1 MFWFFWLWDM
11 WDLSSPTKDWT
22 LTPALGSEGLT
33 TGPPGKS
40 PGLWFIGGLICF
52 TNCWE
57 HSSEQ
62 AGWVEGDASFSGCH
76 SHFWARWWC
85 TFAPRRGSPRALDSP
100 PIHLVA
106 QRLFFPSSLSIAP
119 QRREGKK
126 GSPLNLPLSRFITSV
141 RTQDVAAP
149 QGDSWGLCG
158 NVCVRVAGVTVNSA
172 LCSTLESSLSSLTV
186 STGDSLRF

>member
-1 MFWFFWLWDM
+1 MLLVFYFLFFFWPRCM

-85 TFAPRRGSPRALDSP
+85 MFAPRRGSPHALDPP

-119 QRREGKK
+119 QRREEKK

-141 RTQDVAAP
+141 RTRDVAAP

-158 NVCVRVAGVTVNSA
+158 NVCVRVAGVTEASFTVPSA
-172 LCSTLESSLSSLTV
+172 PL
-186 STGDSLRF
+186 

>member
-1 MFWFFWLWDM
+1 MEGYSWSWDEVSRLELDFRVQRQFSSFVCCVTLLQHPSFCFLSVIL
-11 WDLSSPTKDWT
+11 DLPHRIVMRTR
-22 LTPALGSEGLT
+22 
-33 TGPPGKS
+33 
-40 PGLWFIGGLICF
+40 CF

-85 TFAPRRGSPRALDSP
+85 MFAPRRGSPHALDPP

-119 QRREGKK
+119 QRREEKK

-141 RTQDVAAP
+141 RTRDVAAP

-158 NVCVRVAGVTVNSA
+158 NVCVRVAGVTEASFTVPSA
-172 LCSTLESSLSSLTV
+172 PL
-186 STGDSLRF
+186 